1 VDLKEKVKERIDGLS
16 NELQELITER
26 EDIHERIND
35 INVRIAH
42 IVGAI
47 EELDKLSREEN
58 V

>member
-1 VDLKEKVKERIDGLS
+1 MDLKEKVKERIDGLS